1 MEATLIRSLPVSRQT
16 IFRFLLVALLIGTA
30 AACTKSP
37 TGPTEPVKRQDTI
50 PWN

>member
-1 MEATLIRSLPVSRQT
+1 MSRIS
-16 IFRFLLVALLIGTA
+16 IFRLLFVALLLGTA

-37 TGPTEPVKRQDTI
+37 TGPTEPVKRHDSI